1 VFQWHGFASDQRR
14 PAFSCALRRRR
25 RTEQLQQRR
34 NKINMTQR
42 LRDDSA
48 ARLSRS
54 THHAGDAHGFLK
66 HNAFAKQLVRTE
78 QIPMITGVDNEGV
91 LAQSRVLDARQD
103 RADAS
108 IDESDEA
115 EIPLPDVAILL
126 ERQPE
131 IKAADS
137 SGPVSSRSALLP
149 FARQPITQ
157 GNIFTERDRRARI
170 DVYLLGRVL
179 VVERAVI
186 RRVGLDKRDHQQKWR
201 TRVALD

>member
-1 VFQWHGFASDQRR
+1 
-14 PAFSCALRRRR
+14 
-25 RTEQLQQRR
+25 
-34 NKINMTQR
+34 MTQR

-48 ARLSRS
+48 ASLSRS
-54 THHAGDAHGFLK
+54 THHPGDTHGFLK

-78 QIPMITGVDNEGV
+78 QIPMITGVDNEGM
-91 LAQSRVLDARQD
+91 LAKSRVLDARQD

-137 SGPVSSRSALLP
+137 SGPISSRSVLLP

-157 GNIFTERDRRARI
+157 RNIFTERDRRARI
-170 DVYLLGRVL
+170 DIYLLGRVL
-179 VVERAVI
+179 VVEGAVV

-201 TRVALD
+201 MRVALDEVACMPLHKFRLRQFDR